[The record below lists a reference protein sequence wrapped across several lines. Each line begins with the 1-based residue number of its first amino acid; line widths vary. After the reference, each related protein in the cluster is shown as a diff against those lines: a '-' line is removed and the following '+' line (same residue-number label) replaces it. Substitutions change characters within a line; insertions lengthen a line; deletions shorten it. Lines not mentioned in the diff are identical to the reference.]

1 MAQLKGALMSKR
13 LETKH
18 KLDRRYGVN
27 TWGRAKSPV
36 NKRKYKPGQ
45 HGPVGHSKRTDY
57 GTQLAAKQLLKGYYG
72 NVSEKK
78 FRSYY
83 DEAMRRRGDTA
94 QQIIAQLESRL
105 DAIVYRANFV
115 PTVFAASQLVSH
127 GHILVNGKRVN
138 IPSYQ
143 VRVGDVITLKENART
158 IPMVIQAQNN
168 KEREVP
174 DYLSVDEK
182 KFEAT
187 YVRIPT
193 FEEVPY
199 PVKMEP
205 NLVVEFYSRQ

>member
-1 MAQLKGALMSKR
+1 MSKR

-83 DEAMRRRGDTA
+83 DEAMRRRGDT

-115 PTVFAASQLVSH
+115 PTVFAARQLVSH
-127 GHILVNGKRVN
+127 GHILVNGKSVN

-143 VRVGDVITLKENART
+143 VSVGDVITLKENAKT

>member
-1 MAQLKGALMSKR
+1 MSKR

-94 QQIIAQLESRL
+94 SEIIAQLESRL

-115 PTVFAASQLVSH
+115 PTVFAARQIVSH
-127 GHILVNGKRVN
+127 GHILVNGKPVN

-143 VRVGDVITLKENART
+143 VRVGDVITLKEGART

-174 DYLSVDEK
+174 DYLTVDDK

-187 YVRIPT
+187 YVRIPSI
-193 FEEVPY
+193 EEVPY
-199 PVKMEP
+199 PVNMEP

>member
-1 MAQLKGALMSKR
+1 MSKR

-94 QQIIAQLESRL
+94 SEIIAQLESRL

-115 PTVFAASQLVSH
+115 PTVFAARQIVSH
-127 GHILVNGKRVN
+127 GHILVNGKSVN

-143 VRVGDVITLKENART
+143 VRVGDVITLKEGART

-174 DYLSVDEK
+174 DYLTVDDK

-187 YVRIPT
+187 YVRIPSI
-193 FEEVPY
+193 EEVPY

>member
-1 MAQLKGALMSKR
+1 MSKR

-45 HGPVGHSKRTDY
+45 HGPTGHSKRTDY
-57 GTQLAAKQLLKGYYG
+57 GTQLSAKQLLKGYYG
-72 NVSEKK
+72 NISEKK

-83 DEAMRRRGDTA
+83 DEAMRRTGDTA
-94 QQIIAQLESRL
+94 SEIIAQLESRL

-115 PTVFAASQLVSH
+115 PTVFAARQVVSH

-143 VRVGDVITLKENART
+143 VKVGDVVTLKEAARN
-158 IPMVIQAQNN
+158 IPMVVQAKNN

-174 DYLSVDEK
+174 DYISVNDK
-182 KFEAT
+182 YEAT

-193 FEEVPY
+193 LEEVPY

-205 NLVVEFYSRQ
+205 NLVEFYSRQ

>member
-1 MAQLKGALMSKR
+1 MSKR

-94 QQIIAQLESRL
+94 SEIIAQLESRL

-115 PTVFAASQLVSH
+115 PTVFAARQIVSH
-127 GHILVNGKRVN
+127 GHILVNGKPVN

-143 VRVGDVITLKENART
+143 VRVGDVITLKEGART

-174 DYLSVDEK
+174 DYLTVDDK

-187 YVRIPT
+187 YVRIPSI
-193 FEEVPY
+193 EEVPY

>member
-1 MAQLKGALMSKR
+1 MSKR

-45 HGPVGHSKRTDY
+45 HGPVAHSKRTDY
-57 GTQLAAKQLLKGYYG
+57 GTQLSAKQLLKGYYG
-72 NVSEKK
+72 NISEKK

-83 DEAMRRRGDTA
+83 DEAMRRTGDTA
-94 QQIIAQLESRL
+94 SEIIAQLESRL
-105 DAIVYRANFV
+105 DAVVYRANFV
-115 PTVFAASQLVSH
+115 PTVFAARQVVSH

-143 VRVGDVITLKENART
+143 VKVGDVVTLKESARN
-158 IPMVIQAQNN
+158 IPMVVQAKNN

-174 DYLSVDEK
+174 DYVSVNDK
-182 KFEAT
+182 YEAT
-187 YVRIPT
+187 FVRIPT
-193 FEEVPY
+193 LEEVPY

>member
-1 MAQLKGALMSKR
+1 MSKR

-94 QQIIAQLESRL
+94 SEIIAQLESRL

-115 PTVFAASQLVSH
+115 PTVFAARQIVSH
-127 GHILVNGKRVN
+127 GHVLVNGKPVN

-143 VRVGDVITLKENART
+143 VRVGDVITLKEGART

-174 DYLSVDEK
+174 DYLTVDDK

-187 YVRIPT
+187 YVRIPSIV
-193 FEEVPY
+193 EVPY

>member
-1 MAQLKGALMSKR
+1 MSKR

-115 PTVFAASQLVSH
+115 PTVFAARQLVSH

-174 DYLSVDEK
+174 DYLSVEEK

>member
-1 MAQLKGALMSKR
+1 MSIR
-13 LETKH
+13 TEPKH

-45 HGPVGHSKRTDY
+45 HGPTSRSKKTDY
-57 GTQLAAKQLLKGYYG
+57 GIQLSAKQLLKGYYG
-72 NVSEKK
+72 SVSEKK

-83 DEAMRRRGDTA
+83 QEAMRRVGDTS
-94 QQIIAQLESRL
+94 QHIITQLESRL

-115 PTVFAASQLVSH
+115 PTVFAARQLVSH
-127 GHILVNGKRVN
+127 KHVLVNGKCIN

-143 VRVGDVITLKENART
+143 VRPGDIVTLKEGSRN
-158 IPMVIQAQNN
+158 IPMVLQAKNN

-174 DYLSVDEK
+174 EYIVLDEK
-182 KFEAT
+182 GCEAT
-187 YVRIPT
+187 YLRLPT

-205 NLVVEFYSRQ
+205 NLVVEYYSRQ

>member
-1 MAQLKGALMSKR
+1 MSKR

-94 QQIIAQLESRL
+94 SEIIAQLESRL

-115 PTVFAASQLVSH
+115 PTVFAARQIVSH
-127 GHILVNGKRVN
+127 GHILVNGKHVN

-143 VRVGDVITLKENART
+143 VRVGDVITLKEGART

-174 DYLSVDEK
+174 DYLTVDDK

-187 YVRIPT
+187 YVRIPSI
-193 FEEVPY
+193 EEVPY

>member
-1 MAQLKGALMSKR
+1 MSKR

-45 HGPVGHSKRTDY
+45 HGPVAHSKRTDY
-57 GTQLAAKQLLKGYYG
+57 GTQLSAKQLLKGYYG
-72 NVSEKK
+72 NISEKK

-83 DEAMRRRGDTA
+83 DEAMRRTGDTA
-94 QQIIAQLESRL
+94 SEIIAQLESRL

-115 PTVFAASQLVSH
+115 PTVFAARQVLSH
-127 GHILVNGKRVN
+127 GQILVNGKRVN

-143 VRVGDVITLKENART
+143 VKVGDVVTLKESARN
-158 IPMVIQAQNN
+158 IPMVVQAKNN

-174 DYLSVDEK
+174 DYVSVNDK
-182 KFEAT
+182 YEAT
-187 YVRIPT
+187 FVRIPT
-193 FEEVPY
+193 LEEVPY

>member
-1 MAQLKGALMSKR
+1 MSKR

-45 HGPVGHSKRTDY
+45 HGPTGHSKRTDY
-57 GTQLAAKQLLKGYYG
+57 GTQLSAKQLLKGYYG
-72 NVSEKK
+72 NISEKK

-83 DEAMRRRGDTA
+83 DEAMRRTGDTS
-94 QQIIAQLESRL
+94 QEIIAQLESRL

-115 PTVFAASQLVSH
+115 PTVFAARQVVSH

-143 VRVGDVITLKENART
+143 VKVGDVVTLKESARN
-158 IPMVIQAQNN
+158 IPMVVQAKNN

-174 DYLSVDEK
+174 DYVSVNDK
-182 KFEAT
+182 YEAT
-187 YVRIPT
+187 FVRIPT
-193 FEEVPY
+193 LEEVPY

>member
-1 MAQLKGALMSKR
+1 MSKR

-45 HGPVGHSKRTDY
+45 HGPVAHSKRTDY
-57 GTQLAAKQLLKGYYG
+57 GTQLSAKQLLKGYYG
-72 NVSEKK
+72 NISEKK

-83 DEAMRRRGDTA
+83 DEAMRRTGDTA
-94 QQIIAQLESRL
+94 SEIIAQLESRL

-115 PTVFAASQLVSH
+115 PTVFAARQVVSH

-143 VRVGDVITLKENART
+143 VKVGDVVTLKESARN
-158 IPMVIQAQNN
+158 IPMVVQAKNN

-174 DYLSVDEK
+174 DYVSVNDK
-182 KFEAT
+182 YEAT
-187 YVRIPT
+187 FVRIPT
-193 FEEVPY
+193 LEEVPY

>member
-115 PTVFAASQLVSH
+115 PTVFAARQLVSH

>member
-1 MAQLKGALMSKR
+1 MSKR

-115 PTVFAASQLVSH
+115 PTVFAARQLVSH
-127 GHILVNGKRVN
+127 GHILVNGKSVN

-143 VRVGDVITLKENART
+143 VSVGDVITLKENAKT